1 MRPKT
6 IHNEISA
13 RGLGLHTG
21 RDIAVCL
28 KPAPANSGVIFQRTD
43 LPGAPPLAADP
54 ANVTNT
60 ALATTLG
67 RGENRLSTIEHLMA
81 ALAGLG
87 VDNLLVEVDGPE
99 LPVFD
104 GSAAEWVRLLNLAG
118 LSRQDAVRPVYLVD
132 RPHRFS
138 LGDKSIEV
146 RPSARFA
153 VEAHID
159 FGGLIGR
166 QCFYY
171 MASEEAFTAEIS
183 RARTFCLAQDVE
195 KMRSQG
201 LALGGSLD
209 NAVVVGDDGV
219 LNPEGLRFPDEFVRH
234 KILDFIGDL
243 ALAGAPI
250 IGQFI
255 LRKPGHEL
263 NRCFLLEALAKKI
276 FKSGLAAENNPAAK
290 AEPRFTQP
298 ARLMLLDET
307 WTAA

>member
-13 RGLGLHTG
+13 LGLGLHTG
-21 RDIAVCL
+21 RNIAVRL
-28 KPAPANSGVIFQRTD
+28 KPAPVNSGIIFQRTD
-43 LPGAPPLAADP
+43 LFNVLPLTADP
-54 ANVTNT
+54 TNVTNT

-67 RGENRLSTIEHLMA
+67 RGKNHLRTIEHLMA

-87 VDNLLVEVDGPE
+87 VDNILIEVDGPE
-99 LPVFD
+99 LPIFD

-118 LSRQDAVRPVYLVD
+118 LTKQDAVRTVYLVD

-146 RPSARFA
+146 RPAARFA
-153 VEAHID
+153 VEAYID
-159 FGGLIGR
+159 FNGLIGR
-166 QCFYY
+166 QCFHYL
-171 MASEEAFTAEIS
+171 ASEETFTTEIS
-183 RARTFCLAQDVE
+183 RTRTFCLAQDVE
-195 KMRSQG
+195 KMHSQG

-209 NAVVVGDDGV
+209 NAVVVGDDGI

-255 LRKPGHEL
+255 LHKPGHEL
-263 NRCFLLEALAKKI
+263 NRCFLLEALTKKI
-276 FKSGLAAENNPAAK
+276 FRPTLAAKNNLAIKAK
-290 AEPRFTQP
+290 THFTQP

-307 WTAA
+307 WTAI

>member
-6 IHNEISA
+6 IHNEITA
-13 RGLGLHTG
+13 QGLGLHTG
-21 RDIAVCL
+21 QNITVRL
-28 KPAPANSGVIFQRTD
+28 KPAPVNSGVIFQRTD
-43 LPGAPPLAADP
+43 LFNAPPLAANP
-54 ANVTNT
+54 TNVTNT
-60 ALATTLG
+60 VLATTLG
-67 RGENRLSTIEHLMA
+67 RGENHLSTIEHLMA

-87 VDNLLVEVDGPE
+87 VDNLLIEVDGPE
-99 LPVFD
+99 LPIFD
-104 GSAAEWVRLLNLAG
+104 GSAAEWVHLLNLAG
-118 LSRQDAVRPVYLVD
+118 LTKQDAVRPIYLVD

-146 RPSARFA
+146 RPAARFA
-153 VEAHID
+153 VEAHINFD
-159 FGGLIGR
+159 GLIGR

-171 MASEEAFTAEIS
+171 LASEETFTTEIS
-183 RARTFCLAQDVE
+183 RTRTFCLAQDVE
-195 KMRSQG
+195 KMRNQG

-209 NAVVVGDDGV
+209 NAVVVGDDGI

-255 LRKPGHEL
+255 LHKPGHEL
-263 NRCFLLEALAKKI
+263 NRCFLLEALTKKI
-276 FKSGLAAENNPAAK
+276 FKPILAAKSNPAVKAK
-290 AEPRFTQP
+290 THFTPP

-307 WTAA
+307 WTAI